1 METVNPQEVPQ
12 GVRWARLTGT
22 ATGVFL
28 LGRGLWLATGQGGVA
43 GQAASP
49 VWMAYGGLLLG
60 YGLLL
65 VLPWRKLAPRAFPW
79 LFGALIAGTLAFSF
93 GQIAEAMFG
102 IHALAAV
109 GRKPG
114 LPAFQGTLV
123 FLCVLQVPAVL
134 FARRPELLK

>member
-1 METVNPQEVPQ
+1 MPQ
-12 GVRWARLTGT
+12 GVRWARMAGV

-43 GQAASP
+43 GAEASP
-49 VWMAYGGLLLG
+49 GWMLYGAGVAG
-60 YGLLL
+60 YGVVLA
-65 VLPWRKLAPRAFPW
+65 LPWRRLTAAVFRWAFAV
-79 LFGALIAGTLAFSF
+79 LVVGTLAFAF

-123 FLCVLQVPAVL
+123 FLALMQVPAVL
-134 FARRPELLK
+134 FARHPELLR